1 MAKSNRDNYAAVAR
15 AAGLES
21 VVAPKLITVNRI
33 LRLVRGLQDKS
44 GNVMT
49 ALYRIT
55 DAGTEAAEFLLAENT
70 PNLGIPLKNL
80 TIRKGFLI
88 VALLHE
94 DKVII
99 PDGSTSLSAGD
110 RVIVVSHGQGI
121 KTIRDIFPGRGA

>member
-1 MAKSNRDNYAAVAR
+1 MVR

-55 DAGTEAAEFLLAENT
+55 DAGTEAAEFLLTENT
-70 PNLGIPLKNL
+70 PNLGVPLKDL
-80 TIRKGFLI
+80 TIRKGGLKKRI
-88 VALLHE
+88 QKERV
-94 DKVII
+94 
-99 PDGSTSLSAGD
+99 PLSALE
-110 RVIVVSHGQGI
+110 
-121 KTIRDIFPGRGA
+121 KLLATPENP